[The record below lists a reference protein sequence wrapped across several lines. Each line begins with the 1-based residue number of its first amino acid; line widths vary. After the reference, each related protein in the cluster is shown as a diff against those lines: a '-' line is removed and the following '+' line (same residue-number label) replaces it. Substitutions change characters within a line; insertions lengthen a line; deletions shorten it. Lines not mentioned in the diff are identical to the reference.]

1 MKKIFLTV
9 ALFFIPFLSCL
20 AQTNDLRQET
30 IRENGKLFVVENG
43 DKFLVDENVITVK
56 PKKHTQQL
64 EKKYKIVYISELGFI
79 DIEVPDGMDI
89 EEFADNLKKSNEF
102 ENVEYISEL
111 KCFLDPNDPLKSRQ
125 WHINKIHLKDAWDIT
140 TGNPN
145 IKVAVIDTGVNRDYE
160 DLGYSTNS
168 NYTNI
173 SYSLGYDYIAD
184 TQYATPVNLHGTYV
198 GCVIGAKTNNSY
210 ASAGV
215 AGGNNCSGV
224 TLLSYRINDGDG
236 YPATHY
242 GDAVKHAVA
251 SGAKVINLSNGSSY
265 SSKMDSAI
273 VYAYNHN
280 VSIVCATG
288 KNGNNTISFP
298 ASHPLTIAVG
308 ATDSLDY
315 RRPNSNY
322 GPGLDLVAP
331 GYMICVMGTPE
342 DNYCVSGTSF
352 AAPMVSGT
360 IALMLSVNPNLT
372 PDEIRTI
379 LHNSATKVST
389 YNYDSYGWSSYVGYG
404 VLNTYLA
411 VQLARLNIVGPN
423 YISDEEIYEVEN
435 LPSGYTVEWSL
446 SDSYYNQNCLEQN
459 EPYTNQCTITCSS
472 SHIMMNETLTAN
484 VKHNGVTLRT
494 LTKKVYAYDDFQGHY
509 TSGSLSG
516 DINYTHIFYVR
527 ASATTYITSPMLIGA
542 TASYSSSGA
551 TPSYWSFSPT
561 NGSITM
567 VTNNTSIPVVINIDD
582 VCGNHY
588 VLYAFASSQYSMN
601 ISNENNEITITLNE
615 NGEFQRDIAYDL
627 PWTIEVHNA
636 ETGELKVTLSST
648 NRSESISTA
657 GWSKGVYIV
666 KVTIGKEELTEKII
680 VQ

>member
-1 MKKIFLTV
+1 MKKIVITI
-9 ALFFIPFLSCL
+9 ALFLIPFLSCL
-20 AQTNDLRQET
+20 AQIEGYAQKTMKQNDTLY
-30 IRENGKLFVVENG
+30 VVENG
-43 DKFLVDENVITVK
+43 KKFVVDKTLIMVK
-56 PKKHTQQL
+56 PKKEAYQL
-64 EKKYKIVYISELGFI
+64 EKLYTIVHTSKYGYIYL
-79 DIEVPDGMDI
+79 EVPTGIDV
-89 EEFADNLKKSNEF
+89 EEFVETLKKSNKF
-102 ENVEYISEL
+102 DLVEYITECKLYLES
-111 KCFLDPNDPLKSRQ
+111 NDPLNGYQ
-125 WHINKIHLKDAWDIT
+125 WYIDKINLKNAWDIT
-140 TGNPN
+140 TGDPN
-145 IKVAVIDTGVNRDYE
+145 IKMALIDIGGVDRDHE
-160 DLGYSTNS
+160 DLGITPSS

-173 SYSLGYDYIAD
+173 SYSLGYDYINNV
-184 TQYATPVNLHGTYV
+184 QYSTPIGSHGTYV
-198 GCVIGAKTNNSY
+198 ARFAGAKTNNGLY
-210 ASAGV
+210 GCGI

-224 TLLSYRINDGDG
+224 TLISYSVSNSMTLKQAIER
-236 YPATHY
+236 
-242 GDAVKHAVA
+242 AV
-251 SGAKVINLSNGSSY
+251 SEGAKIINISMGISY
-265 SSKMDSAI
+265 NSDVAAAI
-273 VYAYNHN
+273 TDAYNHN
-280 VSIVCATG
+280 ISIVCAS
-288 KNGNNTISFP
+288 GNDGYNYLSFP
-298 ASHPLTIAVG
+298 ASHNQSIAVG
-308 ATDSLDY
+308 ASKSNDY
-315 RRPNSNY
+315 KTNSSNY
-322 GPGLDLVAP
+322 GSGLDLVAP
-331 GYMICVMGTPE
+331 GHMLYVRVDPDTTTCIG
-342 DNYCVSGTSF
+342 GTSF

-435 LPSGYTVEWSL
+435 LPSGFTVEWSL

-551 TPSYWSFSPT
+551 TPSYWSFNPT

-567 VTNNTSIPVVINIDD
+567 VINSTSIPVVINIDD

-588 VLYAFASSQYSMN
+588 VLYAFVSSQYSMN

-615 NGEFQRDIAYDL
+615 NGEFQRDMAYDQ

-636 ETGELKVTLSST
+636 ETGELKATLSST
-648 NRSESISTA
+648 SRSETISTI
-657 GWSKGVYIV
+657 GWPKGIYII
-666 KVTIGKEELTEKII
+666 KITIGKEELTKKTL